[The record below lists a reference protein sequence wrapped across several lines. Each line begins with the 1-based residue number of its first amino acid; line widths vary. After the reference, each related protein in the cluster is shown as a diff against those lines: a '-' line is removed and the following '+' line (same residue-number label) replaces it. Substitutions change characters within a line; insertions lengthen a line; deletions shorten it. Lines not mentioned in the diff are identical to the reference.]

1 MKINPDRFAMAKANA
16 CMSNRDIRAIAN
28 ISDVSLTRIG
38 KGKGETRPKNVGR
51 IAQALGVSVEY
62 LIGEV
67 Q

>member
-1 MKINPDRFAMAKANA
+1 MRVNPDRFEMAKANA
-16 CMSNRDIRAIAN
+16 CMSNRDIRAIAK

-38 KGKGETRPKNVGR
+38 KGRGETRPQNVGR

-62 LIGEV
+62 LIGEA